1 MSFTLRPYQVEAVAA
16 VQQSWAR
23 GTVRPAVLMSTG
35 LGKTVVFASLIC
47 ETLPSLQDKGQR
59 VLVLAHR
66 EELLEQAA
74 EKIRAS
80 CPRAVVGIVKGGR
93 DESAWADVIVASVQ
107 TMARPARRAKV
118 KRIGM
123 VIVDECHNSASKS
136 YRDVLDHYG
145 CFDSTPTVGFTA
157 TMTRM
162 DGGLPSIWEEVCF
175 ERGTPWAIE
184 EGYLVP
190 ARGLSVQVD
199 SFNLANTRVT
209 AGDLNAGDIADA
221 LMESDAFEM
230 IAAAYVEHAKDRPGI
245 VFMPNVATATEMDR
259 WFNDSG
265 IRSELI
271 TGAMSS
277 TVRRDVY
284 RRYRD
289 GAVQVLTSVMVLTEG
304 FDAPHTSCVVVARPT
319 LSPGLWTQMV
329 GRGLRLHPG
338 KEDCLVMDV
347 AGAAQR
353 HSLACVNDL
362 SGECTGSCECTCLR
376 CGCEPARMRV
386 VRGRQIPI
394 SGRCKCRRGGGCGCP
409 CTAAHKAPGEAK
421 ECPCSGVPECGCEPD
436 CEACGGCT
444 GVKEVEA
451 REVSAKDLAFTEIS
465 LLDET
470 TQKSRFN
477 WLTTRKG
484 IRFLPVGD
492 RVFLYTFPD
501 PSGDGTY
508 VQGRTS
514 NGRAEKLGDSLP
526 ADRSVTALERV
537 ADDMAE
543 AMAQEVPARSPYNM
557 KSGSWRRTPA
567 SDKQLAVLKS
577 IKRSE
582 PAAGLRKGEVADMI
596 SVHKASLAL
605 DPRFGK
611 YVAK

>member
-1 MSFTLRPYQVEAVAA
+1 MTLTLRPYQEEAVAA
-16 VQQSWAR
+16 VEAAWSS

-35 LGKTVVFASLIC
+35 LGKTVVFSHLIC
-47 ETLPSLQDKGQR
+47 RALPDLVEKGQR

-66 EELLEQAA
+66 SELLEQAA
-74 EKIRAS
+74 EKIRAA
-80 CPRAVVGIVKGGR
+80 CPAATVGIVKGGR
-93 DESAWADVIVASVQ
+93 DESSWADVVVASMQ
-107 TMARPARRAKV
+107 TLARPHRRERI

-123 VIVDECHNSASKS
+123 VIVDECHNAASKS
-136 YRDVLDHYG
+136 YRDVLTHYG
-145 CFDSTPTVGFTA
+145 CFESTPTVGFTA

-162 DGGLPSIWEEVCF
+162 DGGLGAIWQEVCF
-175 ERGTPWAIE
+175 QRGTPWGIE

-221 LMESDAFEM
+221 LMESDAFKLITE
-230 IAAAYVEHAKDRPGI
+230 AYLEHAADRPGI
-245 VFMPNVATATEMDR
+245 VFMPNVETATAMDT
-259 WFNDSG
+259 WFNG
-265 IRSELI
+265 AGVRSELI
-271 TGAMSS
+271 TGGMSDAA
-277 TVRRDVY
+277 RAEAY

-289 GAVQVLTSVMVLTEG
+289 GATQVLTSVMVLTEG

-338 KEDCLVMDV
+338 KDDCLVMDV
-347 AGAAQR
+347 SGAAQR

-362 SGECTGSCECTCLR
+362 DGTCTGKCECTCLA
-376 CGCEPARMRV
+376 CGCEPARTRL
-386 VRGRQIPI
+386 VRGRSIPI
-394 SGRCKCRRGGGCGCP
+394 SGRCKCRRTGSCGCP
-409 CTAAHKAPGEAK
+409 CTASHKAPGDAK
-421 ECPCSGVPECGCEPD
+421 PCPCSGVPECGCD
-436 CEACGGCT
+436 VSCEACTGC
-444 GVKEVEA
+444 VPAEVEA
-451 REVSAKDLAFTEIS
+451 KEVSAKDLTLTEIS

-492 RVFLYTFPD
+492 RRFLYTFPD

-508 VQGRTS
+508 VLGRTES
-514 NGRAEKLGDSLP
+514 GRAEKVGESRP
-526 ADRSVTALERV
+526 ADAAIHSLEQI
-537 ADDMAE
+537 ADGLADR
-543 AMAQEVPARSPYNM
+543 MAQEGQGSPFNM

-567 SDKQLAVLKS
+567 SEKQLSVLRS
-577 IKRSE
+577 IKRAE
-582 PAAGLRKGEVADMI
+582 PKVGMKKGEVADLI
-596 SVHKASLAL
+596 SIHKASMAL

-611 YVAK
+611 YVTGA